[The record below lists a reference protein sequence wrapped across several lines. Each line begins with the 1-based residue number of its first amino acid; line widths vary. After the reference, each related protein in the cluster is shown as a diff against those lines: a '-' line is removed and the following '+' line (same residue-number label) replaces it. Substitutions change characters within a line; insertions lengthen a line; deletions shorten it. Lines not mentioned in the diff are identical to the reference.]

1 MTRDDIIA
9 MAQEAGFH
17 QRLNTP
23 REWWMLTE
31 NIERFYELAVAAER
45 ERIEEL
51 EKITG
56 DMADAAIEL
65 HEKYEESQSADVK
78 AMNEAQI
85 VLQTIKDI
93 DPGVY
98 DEMIDN
104 ALRLIADALN
114 IVAEE
119 EVK

>member
-1 MTRDDIIA
+1 MTTEDLIPLLEQAGIS
-9 MAQEAGFH
+9 QEVWFEH
-17 QRLNTP
+17 HRS
-23 REWWMLTE
+23 
-31 NIERFYELAVAAER
+31 IERLAALVAAAER

>member
-1 MTRDDIIA
+1 MTRDDIIRMGKKVWA
-9 MAQEAGFH
+9 LEFIPESDVMK
-17 QRLNTP
+17 L
-23 REWWMLTE
+23 
-31 NIERFYELAVAAER
+31 ERFAALVSAAER

>member
-1 MTRDDIIA
+1 MKRNDIYA
-9 MAQEAGFH
+9 LLTEAINVS
-17 QRLNTP
+17 NTQV
-23 REWWMLTE
+23 WMLSQE
-31 NIERFYELAVAAER
+31 QLEQFAALVAAAER

-85 VLQTIKDI
+85 VLQTIKDF

>member
-1 MTRDDIIA
+1 MTRDDILR
-9 MAQEAGFH
+9 MAKEAGAFFDGDNSVYDMPEH
-17 QRLNTP
+17 CF
-23 REWWMLTE
+23 
-31 NIERFYELAVAAER
+31 ERFAALVAAAER